1 MQNIASVF
9 ADDYELCDIPAMFVP
24 QKSERIFKYDIER
37 NKCVTGGFKK
47 DGGKAFVYWYPSDI
61 MTTSFESTVSMEIYS
76 EYDDIYVIDVMDGN
90 VYKIPDEILKRDKNG
105 MYTLTNMPV
114 KDTPLIIT
122 FGKFADWEEE
132 K

>member
-1 MQNIASVF
+1 
-9 ADDYELCDIPAMFVP
+9 
-24 QKSERIFKYDIER
+24 
-37 NKCVTGGFKK
+37 
-47 DGGKAFVYWYPSDI
+47 
-61 MTTSFESTVSMEIYS
+61 
-76 EYDDIYVIDVMDGN
+76 MDGS

-114 KDTPLIIT
+114 KDTPLIIA

>member
-1 MQNIASVF
+1 M
-9 ADDYELCDIPAMFVP
+9 
-24 QKSERIFKYDIER
+24 
-37 NKCVTGGFKK
+37 TGGFKK
-47 DGGKAFVYWYPSDI
+47 NGGKAFVYWYPSDI

-76 EYDDIYVIDVMDGN
+76 EYDDIYVIDVMDGS

-114 KDTPLIIT
+114 KDTPLIIA